1 MSDLLDVE
9 QEKSL
14 IRCTYKCF
22 NLKKTIVEMVE
33 LNNISSLVVFNII
46 ITAFQQIFLSKN
58 QECNY
63 CC

>member
-1 MSDLLDVE
+1 MSDFLDVE

-46 ITAFQQIFLSKN
+46 IRNVIIVV
-58 QECNY
+58 NY
-63 CC
+63 EIHISHLH